1 MGPAQPVPIQCWGYS
16 LFIFLILF
24 REPFLTLFV
33 LFVYFIYYFIVS
45 LHYGFP
51 LGVCAYWTLDG
62 TSDWVSL
69 APLLALPGLC
79 GLA

>member
-24 REPFLTLFV
+24 REPFLTIFV

-51 LGVCAYWTLDG
+51 LGVVLNGHLTG
-62 TSDWVSL
+62 RVTG
-69 APLLALPGLC
+69 AP
-79 GLA
+79 